1 MTLVSQLFG
10 NRYRKLF
17 RDSDG
22 EQLEFALLL
31 SHLYLYVMV
40 IQLYSSPLY
49 VSVRAETEKFQV
61 KVQGFSDLIFV
72 YANQRI

>member
-49 VSVRAETEKFQV
+49 VRAETEKFQV